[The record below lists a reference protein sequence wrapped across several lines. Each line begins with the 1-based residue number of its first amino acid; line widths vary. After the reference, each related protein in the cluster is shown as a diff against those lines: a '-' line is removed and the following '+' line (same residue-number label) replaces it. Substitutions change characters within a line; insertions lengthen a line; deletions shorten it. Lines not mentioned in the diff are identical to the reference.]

1 MRKKVTMQ
9 DIADQLNISKNS
21 VSQALSGKPGVSE
34 ETRQR
39 VIQMAKELGYT
50 YSNNKFLNKD
60 KPKNIALIASNH
72 TFSLKSFFGEIYLN
86 VEREINRRGYTL
98 LIQSINEDYKDQ
110 LILPPI
116 IKNNQIDGIIVLSHI
131 SSEYINMVIE
141 TGIPTVVI
149 DHHYPNMKADA
160 VLTNN
165 RFGAFTAIEH
175 LIKLGHSD
183 IAFVGNI
190 NYSPSYYE
198 RLEGYLLA
206 FHQYN
211 LKVDP
216 QFLFTDALETE
227 NYIKSLINR
236 LKKHPTAWFCVNDGL
251 GYLINTQL
259 QQYNVKV
266 PDMASVCSYDNG
278 QLSKISTPK
287 ITTMDI
293 NLDYF
298 ARRSVEQLL
307 WRMEHPHEPF
317 QEILLPS
324 KLIQRESTSVP
335 PK

>member
-9 DIADQLNISKNS
+9 DIADRLNISKNS

>member
-9 DIADQLNISKNS
+9 DIADRLNISKNS

-206 FHQYN
+206 FHQYS

>member
-1 MRKKVTMQ
+1 MQ
-9 DIADQLNISKNS
+9 DIADRLNISKNS